1 MKKNK
6 NKSKN
11 EKSETEDLKK
21 SKFRENIEAILI
33 AVVLALFI
41 RTFFIESYV
50 IPTGSMLETI
60 QLGDQILVNKFIY
73 GVKLPFIQKTLLPI
87 TDPDRGDIV
96 VFIPPHDPKNPY
108 IKRVI
113 GIAGDIIQIRDKQLF
128 VNGEPVN
135 GGYEVFSDPNIYS
148 ARQAKRDNFGP
159 LTVPDNSLFFMGDN
173 RDSSFD
179 SRFWGIVD
187 LKKVRGK
194 ALITYWSWNNK
205 KKKVRWNRIGK
216 FVE

>member
-1 MKKNK
+1 MKSNK
-6 NKSKN
+6 KKVKQDDLNKSRV
-11 EKSETEDLKK
+11 
-21 SKFRENIEAILI
+21 RENVEAVLI

-50 IPTGSMLETI
+50 IPTGSMLNTI

-73 GVKLPFIQKTLLPI
+73 GVKIPFLDKTLINLSNPER
-87 TDPDRGDIV
+87 DDIV

-113 GIAGDIIQIRDKQLF
+113 GVAGDKIQIIDKQLF
-128 VNGEPVN
+128 VNDKPVN
-135 GGYEVFSDPNIYS
+135 ERYEIFSDPNIYPS
-148 ARQAKRDNFGP
+148 NHAKRDNFGP
-159 LTVPDNSLFFMGDN
+159 LIVPANSLFFMGDN

-179 SRFWGIVD
+179 SRFWGVVD

-194 ALITYWSWNNK
+194 ALITYWSWDNK
-205 KKKVRWNRIGK
+205 NKKVRWSRIGK
-216 FVE
+216 LVK